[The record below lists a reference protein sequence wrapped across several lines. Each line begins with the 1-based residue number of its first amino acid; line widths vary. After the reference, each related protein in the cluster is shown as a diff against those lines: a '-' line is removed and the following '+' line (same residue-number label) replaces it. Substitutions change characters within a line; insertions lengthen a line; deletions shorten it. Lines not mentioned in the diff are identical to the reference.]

1 MNGIGNSNLEN
12 LLQVFFIRSH
22 SVIDWVKKLIYVF
35 RGRSLLDLLKLL
47 LAQNSFSD
55 IEAIHIAPVTEVTEF
70 KVQVVAIEAEPIAD
84 PLSQNPL

>member
-1 MNGIGNSNLEN
+1 M
-12 LLQVFFIRSH
+12 
-22 SVIDWVKKLIYVF
+22 
-35 RGRSLLDLLKLL
+35 LKLL